1 LRLALAAFKQGYT
14 ESDPP
19 AEEVFDEALPRY

>member
-1 LRLALAAFKQGYT
+1 LRLALVAFKQGYT

-19 AEEVFDEALPRY
+19 EEVFDEALRRY